1 MCDPVTA
8 TVVGIGVASSVAQH
22 RAGVSAA
29 SAQNRYNTQ
38 LLERTQDES
47 VRNLEAQTRQA
58 RTSLQQEQEAARF
71 SANDR
76 ARAAARAGATA
87 RAAAARGG
95 VTGPS
100 VDALLAGYRSSEA
113 RQNYISSRNLSFARR
128 QTVENVRGFQ
138 SAARSRINS
147 ARRPT
152 ARGPSP
158 FGTVL
163 RIGSSVAGG
172 LSDGGY
178 FDR

>member
-22 RAGVSAA
+22 QAGVSAA
-29 SAQNRYNTQ
+29 NAQNRYNTQ

-95 VTGPS
+95 CLLYTSPS
-100 VDALLAGYRSSEA
+100 PRDR
-113 RQNYISSRNLSFARR
+113 
-128 QTVENVRGFQ
+128 T
-138 SAARSRINS
+138 RSRMPSS
-147 ARRPT
+147 A
-152 ARGPSP
+152 
-158 FGTVL
+158 
-163 RIGSSVAGG
+163 
-172 LSDGGY
+172 
-178 FDR
+178 